1 MCGIAGFLNFNDC
14 PPQESTVRAM
24 LQPMICRGPDGEG
37 VKIIGPAAFGHRRLS
52 IIDLDGG
59 AQPLDN
65 EDGSIWVTFNCRS
78 SRI

>member
-37 VKIIGPAAFGHRRLS
+37 VKTIGPAAFGHRRLS
-52 IIDLDGG
+52 IIDLSGG
-59 AQPLDN
+59 KPEPYCAAD
-65 EDGSIWVTFNCRS
+65 ES
-78 SRI
+78 SPWDYVE